1 MTGEFVMKNLVR
13 GGSIAGL
20 VCLLVVFIYAQTS
33 KPAGD
38 LIIAKESQPIIE
50 KVDNILN
57 NNLVTESAPIIETAP
72 ATDDNDKKLV
82 EKTVSTKATGA
93 GASRGAFSATAYC
106 LKGKTAM
113 GHGVRRGLIAA
124 DPRVLRL
131 GSRVYVNAGPWSGT
145 YLVSDTGSRIKGKKI
160 DIWVPGCGEAR
171 KFGRRTV
178 QVFSAQ

>member
-1 MTGEFVMKNLVR
+1 MTGEFVMKKLVR
-13 GGSIAGL
+13 GGSVAVL
-20 VCLLVVFIYAQTS
+20 ASLLVAFIYAQTG

-38 LIIAKESQPIIE
+38 LIIAKESQPTIE
-50 KVDNILN
+50 KLDNILN
-57 NNLVTESAPIIETAP
+57 NNLVSESAPIIETA
-72 ATDDNDKKLV
+72 AEADEKALVKK
-82 EKTVSTKATGA
+82 TASTRATGA

-106 LKGKTAM
+106 LKGRTAM